1 MKALVLSDT
10 FPNRLEPDL
19 GPYNA
24 QQVEALARRAEV
36 TVINPVSL
44 GRLVRKPALARLL
57 EGSDDTVVPAAT
69 VLHPLGLVWPWPA
82 AALSGYTLAL
92 SARASRT
99 CRQAVTQTTPDVIY
113 STWAFPHG
121 HAAMLLAR
129 RWGCPYVIKCRG
141 SDINTLPKSGLR
153 RRFTVRALLHSDH
166 VVPVSEDLRRKVAD
180 LGVPTTKVT
189 TIYNGLDSQRFKI
202 LDREGARTRLGI
214 AAARA
219 ILFVGSLRTVKG
231 PDCLLEA
238 FGRLRDG
245 ALASSA
251 ELYLVGSGDLEAR
264 LKRRVGALGLSSYVH
279 FAGNRKHD
287 DIPLWMNAADVLCLP
302 SRNEGL
308 PNVVREALA
317 CGTPVVASAVG
328 GVPEVVRGPSGL
340 LVPPDDP
347 DALAEALR
355 QALKTHWDRRA
366 VQQTALGLDWDRNA
380 EQLMSVLRRVTGRQ
394 VPQEGAARSVEARR
408 THTGV

>member
-82 AALSGYTLAL
+82 DAVSGYTLAL
-92 SARASRT
+92 SARAST
-99 CRQAVTQTTPDVIY
+99 ACRQAVTQTTPDVIY

-153 RRFTVRALLHSDH
+153 RRFAVRALLRSDH
-166 VVPVSEDLRRKVAD
+166 VVTVSEDLRRKVAD
-180 LGVPTTKVT
+180 LGVPPTKVT

-202 LDREGARTRLGI
+202 LDREGARTRLGV

-219 ILFVGSLRTVKG
+219 ILFVGSLRAVKG

-251 ELYLVGSGDLEAR
+251 ELYLVGNGDMEAR
-264 LKRRVGALGLSSYVH
+264 LKRRVRALGLSSYVH
-279 FAGNRKHD
+279 FAGNRKHG

-302 SRNEGL
+302 SRSEGL

-328 GVPEVVRGPSGL
+328 GVPEVVREPSGL

-394 VPQEGAARSVEARR
+394 VSQEGAARSVEARR
-408 THTGV
+408 THTRV

>member
-24 QQVEALARRAEV
+24 QQVEALAQRAEV

-57 EGSDDTVVPAAT
+57 GRSDDTIVPAAR
-69 VLHPLGLVWPWPA
+69 VLHPLGLAWPWPGTA
-82 AALSGYTLAL
+82 VSGYTLAL
-92 SARASRT
+92 SARTSRT
-99 CRQAVTQTTPDVIY
+99 CRLAVSQMTPDVIY

-153 RRFTVRALLHSDH
+153 RRFTVRALLQSDH
-166 VVPVSEDLRRKVAD
+166 VVTVSEDLRRKVAG
-180 LGVPTTKVT
+180 LGVPLNKVT
-189 TIYNGLDSQRFKI
+189 KIYNGLDRQQFRI
-202 LDREGARTRLGI
+202 LDREEARARVGI

-219 ILFVGSLRTVKG
+219 ILFAGSLRAVKG

-238 FGRLRDG
+238 FGRLKDG
-245 ALASSA
+245 TPASSA
-251 ELYLVGSGDLEAR
+251 DLYLVGSGDMQAR

-279 FAGNRKHD
+279 FVGNCKHD
-287 DIPLWMNAADVLCLP
+287 DVLLWMNAADVLCVP
-302 SRNEGL
+302 SRSEGL
-308 PNVVREALA
+308 PNVVLEALA

-328 GVPEVVRGPSGL
+328 GVPEVVREMSGL

-347 DALAEALR
+347 RALAEALR
-355 QALKTHWDRRA
+355 QALKRHWDRAA
-366 VQQTALGLDWDRNA
+366 VRESAPGDDWGRNA
-380 EQLMSVLRRVTGRQ
+380 EQLMGVLRRVTGQ
-394 VPQEGAARSVEARR
+394 QASQEGAGHSAEVR
-408 THTGV
+408 GVLSGV